1 VAQDPVIAFKAALWF
16 WMNNVHGVISQGF
29 GATTRA
35 INGDRECDGKKPDP
49 MNARAS
55 YYKQYC
61 QQLGVDPGSNLT
73 C

>member
-1 VAQDPVIAFKAALWF
+1 VAQDAVVAFKTAFWF
-16 WMNNVHGVISQGF
+16 WMNNVHGVMSQGF

-35 INGDRECDGKKPDP
+35 VNGALECDGKNTDK
-49 MNARAS
+49 MNARAG

-61 QQLGVDPGSNLT
+61 QQLGVEPGSNLT